1 MRSVEEQLAIIAD
14 AAVTPEP
21 VRVAIS
27 DSLGLRSAEEVRG
40 DRQVPGFNQAA
51 IDGYAV
57 RAVDLVPRDAKGAPA
72 DDRSED
78 QRPPEPLPDE
88 D

>member
-40 DRQVPGFNQAA
+40 DRQVPSTL
-51 IDGYAV
+51 
-57 RAVDLVPRDAKGAPA
+57 R
-72 DDRSED
+72 
-78 QRPPEPLPDE
+78 
-88 D
+88 